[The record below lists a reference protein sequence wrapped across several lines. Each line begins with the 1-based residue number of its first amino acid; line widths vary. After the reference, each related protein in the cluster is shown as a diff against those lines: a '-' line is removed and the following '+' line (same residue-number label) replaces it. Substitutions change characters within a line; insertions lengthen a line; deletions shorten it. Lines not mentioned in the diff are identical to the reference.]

1 MVFFFTLNGL
11 PGQSSYLALGGL
23 WCVFQLRTFY
33 YVEKRR
39 DYHAACAPHRPSDTI
54 CGQLFCCCLKKKRQT
69 FWVLTPVYSGR
80 CYVSGSV
87 DTSSHKN
94 KKSGKK
100 RKWPRGAGYFL
111 KAHIYNLICGD
122 GHWKRK
128 RFYSISWTKK
138 MRIAED
144 ELHLRITNGYV
155 LRGNDGP
162 EVTWAQ
168 RVSQRRRHCVLTR
181 FKSNEIIEAT
191 SPLRLYRAPTVLFE
205 HISKW
210 FRRREKC
217 RKKKEKKKGQKSYA
231 TSNDADVQSLGY
243 YVAAAC
249 SILTIFSSFLFFTF
263 SPRRRFPLNI
273 NSRRLPT
280 CDCVTTDWICIRNR
294 DKSRTEKEE
303 EEEKF
308 LI

>member
-39 DYHAACAPHRPSDTI
+39 DYHAACAIPTARLTPFAVNS
-54 CGQLFCCCLKKKRQT
+54 LVVVWKKKRQT

-122 GHWKRK
+122 GHCKRK

-144 ELHLRITNGYV
+144 ELHLRITNGNAWKW
-155 LRGNDGP
+155 RP
-162 EVTWAQ
+162 
-168 RVSQRRRHCVLTR
+168 R
-181 FKSNEIIEAT
+181 
-191 SPLRLYRAPTVLFE
+191 
-205 HISKW
+205 SK
-210 FRRREKC
+210 
-217 RKKKEKKKGQKSYA
+217 
-231 TSNDADVQSLGY
+231 L
-243 YVAAAC
+243 
-249 SILTIFSSFLFFTF
+249 SSA
-263 SPRRRFPLNI
+263 R
-273 NSRRLPT
+273 
-280 CDCVTTDWICIRNR
+280 
-294 DKSRTEKEE
+294 
-303 EEEKF
+303 
-308 LI
+308 

>member
-1 MVFFFTLNGL
+1 M
-11 PGQSSYLALGGL
+11 
-23 WCVFQLRTFY
+23 
-33 YVEKRR
+33 
-39 DYHAACAPHRPSDTI
+39 
-54 CGQLFCCCLKKKRQT
+54 
-69 FWVLTPVYSGR
+69 LTPVYSGR

-162 EVTWAQ
+162 GVTWAQ